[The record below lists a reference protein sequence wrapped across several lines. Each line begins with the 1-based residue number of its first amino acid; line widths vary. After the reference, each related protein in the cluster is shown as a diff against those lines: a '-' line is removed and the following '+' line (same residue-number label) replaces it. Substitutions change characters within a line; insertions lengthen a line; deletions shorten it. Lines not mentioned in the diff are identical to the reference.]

1 MCRRFPVPV
10 VYDEKFTMCTQ
21 GKLCQFYTF
30 TWKVDCTCKIFFIS
44 WYRKYASVLE
54 GCIPGAEYTGHS
66 FLVLCIMFVLQ
77 RRLASQTKYVL
88 ATHSHKQMLWNVHQ
102 GGPCVQQ
109 TLRGASWFRK
119 SWRHKHAFA
128 TVPAVHGGRKGGSS
142 STSPKSAPNDII
154 YKVHNP
160 HSRDSRYIYFFS
172 DPPHLIK
179 TVRNAW
185 MNKKRP
191 LWVCYNVVL
200 VSAYMFIMYTFC
212 LYNLHSVMGRRSVG
226 NI

>member
-1 MCRRFPVPV
+1 M
-10 VYDEKFTMCTQ
+10 YNK
-21 GKLCQFYTF
+21 
-30 TWKVDCTCKIFFIS
+30 
-44 WYRKYASVLE
+44 
-54 GCIPGAEYTGHS
+54 HS
-66 FLVLCIMFVLQ
+66 GELVSFANLGDTNM
-77 RRLASQTKYVL
+77 
-88 ATHSHKQMLWNVHQ
+88 H
-102 GGPCVQQ
+102 
-109 TLRGASWFRK
+109 
-119 SWRHKHAFA
+119 FA
-128 TVPAVHGGRKGGSS
+128 TVPAVHGGRKGGTS

-160 HSRDSRYIYFFS
+160 HSRDGRYIYFFS

-212 LYNLHSVMGRRSVG
+212 LYNLPSVVGRRSVG